1 MPFQSRP
8 RPQSKL
14 SRWSVVA
21 AVFGASCNLL
31 FLIVTFYQDDSLQH
45 IRPNDWRMIILV
57 TAITLAP
64 SLVLLAFRHYF
75 AVAFIYASMLF
86 WILVWRIEYPHQYY
100 VGRKY
105 DDPGVT
111 LVFLGLIS
119 AAVFSVW
126 ATIRSF
132 VFMWRV
138 LKSNRDEPRFLIG
151 LPGRLHGSITTC
163 ETCQRDRDRL

>member
-1 MPFQSRP
+1 MNA

-14 SRWSVVA
+14 SRWSFAA
-21 AVFGASCNLL
+21 AVFGASSNLL

-45 IRPNDWRMIILV
+45 IQPNDWRNIILV

-64 SLVLLAFRHYF
+64 SLVLFAFRHYF
-75 AVAFIYASMLF
+75 KIALIYAFMLCL
-86 WILVWRIEYPHQYY
+86 ILVWRIEYPHQYY

-111 LVFLGLIS
+111 LLLLGLNS

-126 ATIRSF
+126 AVTRSF
-132 VFMWRV
+132 VFLWRL
-138 LKSNRDEPRFLIG
+138 LKSN
-151 LPGRLHGSITTC
+151 SA
-163 ETCQRDRDRL
+163 

>member
-1 MPFQSRP
+1 
-8 RPQSKL
+8 
-14 SRWSVVA
+14 
-21 AVFGASCNLL
+21 
-31 FLIVTFYQDDSLQH
+31 
-45 IRPNDWRMIILV
+45 MIILV